1 MHTAISKTDSKD
13 LLHNIENSTQYFIRT
28 YMGKNLN
35 IYVCMY
41 VCVYVCV
48 CVCVC
53 VTHLK
58 LTPTLSINYFQY
70 NFFSKNH
77 NGNFLNE
84 VLQKT

>member
-53 VTHLK
+53 N
-58 LTPTLSINYFQY
+58 TPETNTNIVNQLFSI
-70 NFFSKNH
+70 
-77 NGNFLNE
+77 
-84 VLQKT
+84 

>member
-1 MHTAISKTDSKD
+1 M
-13 LLHNIENSTQYFIRT
+13 YVC
-28 YMGKNLN
+28 MC
-35 IYVCMY
+35 VCMY
-41 VCVYVCV
+41 VCMCV
-48 CVCVC
+48 CVCVY

-70 NFFSKNH
+70 KFFSKNH